1 MGELEDPDGGSDVLG
16 VHVAVRGQ
24 RCGDGGGF
32 VAELGLFG
40 GEGFLVDRPGEVG
53 VQEPF
58 LHRLDF
64 GSSFLECQPLL
75 ALDLAGIP
83 KSSLERLVES
93 THELG
98 DVIRRVLKKSDRPT
112 TLSMA
117 RVESRVREFSGGELQ
132 IGKNEARLLSVP
144 IASRGGT
151 GYCLDILGRLA
162 KRGADGRYLSRSA
175 EELAGQFDILG
186 GQTAVAG
193 YVRTIRSNI
202 TNRLRRDLALECRR
216 DDVIERTTS
225 GYRLREW
232 ITTKYAESET
242 PAAVAPKPP
251 IVGLNARQ
259 SWFVNQLALGKPVDR
274 SMIEKKFGIH
284 EKTAKRDLTD
294 LTRRRL
300 IEYVRDGQGGHYRLV
315 TSRISA

>member
-1 MGELEDPDGGSDVLG
+1 MIVLADDINCFTMARWLIDRGVSD
-16 VHVAVRGQ
+16 
-24 RCGDGGGF
+24 F
-32 VAELGLFG
+32 VSK
-40 GEGFLVDRPGEVG
+40 
-53 VQEPF
+53 PF
-58 LHRLDF
+58 
-64 GSSFLECQPLL
+64 Q
-75 ALDLAGIP
+75 
-83 KSSLERLVES
+83 S

-98 DVIRRVLKKSDRPT
+98 EVIRRVLKRNDRPT

-117 RVESRVREFSGGELQ
+117 RVESRVREFSGGELE
-132 IGKNEARLLSVP
+132 IGKSAARLLSVP

-151 GYCLDILGRLA
+151 GYCLDILGHLA
-162 KRGADGRYLSRSA
+162 KRGADGRYLSHSA

-202 TNRLRRDLALECRR
+202 TNRLRRDLALECGR

-225 GYRLREW
+225 GYRLRDW
-232 ITTKYAESET
+232 ITIKSPESET
-242 PAAVAPKPP
+242 PAVVAPKPP

-274 SMIEKKFGIH
+274 PMIEKKFGIH

-294 LTRRRL
+294 LTRRKL

-315 TSRISA
+315 SSRISA